1 MIKFSKEKV
10 LLLHKLIAEE
20 TGGSIGVRDEAL
32 LESALEN
39 VFSSFGGQE
48 FYPTKEEKGARLG
61 YALISNH
68 AFVDGNKRIG
78 MYVMLT
84 FLEVNGIRLDC
95 TNDEVVEVGL
105 AVASGAMDYEALLA
119 WLDGNNGKS
128 AERTVVKR
136 ANRSRNDSDSPLRQP
151 TDQKAGGS
159 NPSRRTTANL
169 LISMGSRF
177 LFYLSMN
184 SICLFSNVFLTSL
197 TQAFCQLICKALLS
211 GSV

>member
-39 VFSSFGGQE
+39 VFSGFGGQE

-105 AVASGAMDYEALLA
+105 AVASARWTTRRCWSGCGCTVSDPVLTQNPKKP
-119 WLDGNNGKS
+119 G
-128 AERTVVKR
+128 RTGRKQWKIRR
-136 ANRSRNDSDSPLRQP
+136 AN
-151 TDQKAGGS
+151 GGKKHKS
-159 NPSRRTTANL
+159 EP
-169 LISMGSRF
+169 
-177 LFYLSMN
+177 
-184 SICLFSNVFLTSL
+184 
-197 TQAFCQLICKALLS
+197 K
-211 GSV
+211 